1 MAAVG
6 FKRLLTR
13 RYPFVFSVV
22 SSIFR
27 ACSMRFISVSVFIN
41 VVVLTSASAVAS
53 ATETASYTKSAKLFT
68 SADKQNP
75 SLPVKRHDKI
85 NVAVA
90 ANFAKPLKRIA
101 QQFTQLTGIDV
112 AVTVSSSGTLYA
124 QIQHGAAFDVF
135 LSADRARPQALVN
148 NNLVHESNVVDYAK
162 GKLAFV
168 YTGKLPANAN
178 ANANANGYES
188 VPREARRTA
197 ENQQGGEQK
206 TQAGGQSKPL
216 EGKINAQLSK
226 QLSQQLIQLTDT
238 PGSKIAIANPKL
250 APYGEA
256 AQQTLQNLSLWQHVL
271 PHRVMGKNVLQT
283 LQFYSTGSV
292 RGAFVAYSLALDLPN
307 LNSPTSDKSFA
318 DGKGATTV
326 IIPVPENLYQ
336 PIVQSLVIN
345 AKTAATLSPNAFD
358 VQTETRTPNQA
369 KTSGLTRFDM
379 TKAEGVS
386 SPSLFV
392 QYLLSQRVQHGLAEW
407 GYQPALL
414 DIQTHAERQI
424 KNSANTP
431 VKAAS
436 EIGSLTGKAG
446 SLDAHG
452 RNRFE
457 LNGAHG

>member
-1 MAAVG
+1 MAVVG

-41 VVVLTSASAVAS
+41 VVVLTSASAVTS
-53 ATETASYTKSAKLFT
+53 ATETDSYTKSAKLFT

-75 SLPVKRHDKI
+75 SLSVKRHDKI

-90 ANFAKPLKRIA
+90 ANFAKPLKSIA

-168 YTGKLPANAN
+168 YTGKLPASAS
-178 ANANANGYES
+178 ANANGYES
-188 VPREARRTA
+188 VAREARRTA

-206 TQAGGQSKPL
+206 AQAGGQGKPL

-226 QLSQQLIQLTDT
+226 QLIQLTET

-256 AQQTLQNLSLWQHVL
+256 AQQTLQNLLLWQHVL

-307 LNSPTSDKSFA
+307 MSSPTSDKSIA

-345 AKTAATLSPNAFD
+345 AKTAATLSPNVFD
-358 VQTETRTPNQA
+358 AQTETRTPNQA
-369 KTSGLTRFDM
+369 KTSELTRFDM

-392 QYLLSQRVQHGLAEW
+392 QYLMSQGVQHGLAEW

-414 DIQTHAERQI
+414 DIQPHAERQI
-424 KNSANTP
+424 ENNANTP

-446 SLDAHG
+446 SLDARG
-452 RNRFE
+452 RTRFE

>member
-1 MAAVG
+1 M
-6 FKRLLTR
+6 
-13 RYPFVFSVV
+13 
-22 SSIFR
+22 
-27 ACSMRFISVSVFIN
+27 SVFIN

-53 ATETASYTKSAKLFT
+53 ATETDSYTKSAKLFT

-90 ANFAKPLKRIA
+90 ANFAKPLKSIA
-101 QQFTQLTGIDV
+101 QQFTQLTGIEV

-178 ANANANGYES
+178 GYES
-188 VPREARRTA
+188 VAREARRTD

-206 TQAGGQSKPL
+206 AQAGGQGKPL

-226 QLSQQLIQLTDT
+226 QLSQQLIQLTET

-256 AQQTLQNLSLWQHVL
+256 AQQTLQNLLLWQHVL

-307 LNSPTSDKSFA
+307 MSSPTSDKSFA

-345 AKTAATLSPNAFD
+345 AKTAATLSPNVFD
-358 VQTETRTPNQA
+358 AQTETRTPNQA

-392 QYLLSQRVQHGLAEW
+392 QYLLSQGVQHGLAEW

-414 DIQTHAERQI
+414 DIQPHAERQI

-446 SLDAHG
+446 SLDARG

>member
-1 MAAVG
+1 M
-6 FKRLLTR
+6 
-13 RYPFVFSVV
+13 
-22 SSIFR
+22 
-27 ACSMRFISVSVFIN
+27 SVFIN
-41 VVVLTSASAVAS
+41 VVVFTSASAVAS

-75 SLPVKRHDKI
+75 SLAGKRHDKI

-90 ANFAKPLKRIA
+90 ANFAKPLKSIA
-101 QQFTQLTGIDV
+101 QQFTQLTGIEV

-135 LSADRARPQALVN
+135 FSADRARPQALVN

-168 YTGKLPANAN
+168 YTGKLPAS

-188 VPREARRTA
+188 VAREARRTA

-206 TQAGGQSKPL
+206 AQAGGQGKPL

-226 QLSQQLIQLTDT
+226 QLSQQLIQLTET

-256 AQQTLQNLSLWQHVL
+256 AQQTLQNLLLWQHVL

-307 LNSPTSDKSFA
+307 MSSPTSDKSFA

-345 AKTAATLSPNAFD
+345 AKTAATLSPNVFD
-358 VQTETRTPNQA
+358 AQTETRTPNQA

-392 QYLLSQRVQHGLAEW
+392 QYLMSQGVQHGLAEW

-414 DIQTHAERQI
+414 DIQPHAERQI

-446 SLDAHG
+446 SLDARG
-452 RNRFE
+452 RTRFE

>member
-1 MAAVG
+1 M
-6 FKRLLTR
+6 
-13 RYPFVFSVV
+13 
-22 SSIFR
+22 
-27 ACSMRFISVSVFIN
+27 SVFIN

-53 ATETASYTKSAKLFT
+53 ATETDSYTKSAKLFT

-90 ANFAKPLKRIA
+90 ANFAKPLKSIA
-101 QQFTQLTGIDV
+101 QQFTQLTGIEV

-168 YTGKLPANAN
+168 YTGKLPVS
-178 ANANANGYES
+178 ANANGYES
-188 VPREARRTA
+188 VTREARRTA

-206 TQAGGQSKPL
+206 AQAGGQGKPL

-226 QLSQQLIQLTDT
+226 QLSQQLIQLTET

-256 AQQTLQNLSLWQHVL
+256 AQQTLQNLLLWQHVL

-292 RGAFVAYSLALDLPN
+292 KGAFVAYSLALDLPN
-307 LNSPTSDKSFA
+307 MSSPTSDKSFA

-345 AKTAATLSPNAFD
+345 AKTAATLSPNVFD
-358 VQTETRTPNQA
+358 AQTETRTPNQA
-369 KTSGLTRFDM
+369 KTSELTRFDM

-392 QYLLSQRVQHGLAEW
+392 QYLLSQGVQHGLTEW

-414 DIQTHAERQI
+414 DIQPHAERQI

-436 EIGSLTGKAG
+436 EIGSRTRKAG
-446 SLDAHG
+446 SLDARG
-452 RNRFE
+452 RTRFE

>member
-1 MAAVG
+1 MAVVG

-13 RYPFVFSVV
+13 RYSFVFSVV

-41 VVVLTSASAVAS
+41 VVVFSFASAVAS
-53 ATETASYTKSAKLFT
+53 PTETASYTKSAKLFT
-68 SADKQNP
+68 SADKQSP

-101 QQFTQLTGIDV
+101 QQFTLLTGIDV

-168 YTGKLPANAN
+168 YTGKLPAS
-178 ANANANGYES
+178 ANGYES
-188 VPREARRTA
+188 VAREARRTA

-307 LNSPTSDKSFA
+307 MSSPTSDKSFA

-369 KTSGLTRFDM
+369 KSSGQTRFDM
-379 TKAEGVS
+379 MKAEGVS

-392 QYLLSQRVQHGLAEW
+392 QYLLSQGVQHGLTEW

-414 DIQTHAERQI
+414 DIQPHAERQI
-424 KNSANTP
+424 KNSTNTP

-446 SLDAHG
+446 SLDARG
-452 RNRFE
+452 RTRFE
-457 LNGAHG
+457 LTGAHG

>member
-1 MAAVG
+1 MAVVG

-41 VVVLTSASAVAS
+41 VVVFSFASAVAS
-53 ATETASYTKSAKLFT
+53 PTETASYTKSAKLFT
-68 SADKQNP
+68 SADKQSP

-101 QQFTQLTGIDV
+101 QQFTLLTGIDV

-168 YTGKLPANAN
+168 YTGKLPAS
-178 ANANANGYES
+178 ANGYES
-188 VPREARRTA
+188 VAREARRTA

-307 LNSPTSDKSFA
+307 MSSPTSDKSFA

-369 KTSGLTRFDM
+369 KSSGQTRFDM
-379 TKAEGVS
+379 MKAEGVS

-392 QYLLSQRVQHGLAEW
+392 QYLLSQGVQHGLTEW

-414 DIQTHAERQI
+414 DIQPHAERQI
-424 KNSANTP
+424 KNSTNTP

-446 SLDAHG
+446 SLDARG
-452 RNRFE
+452 RTRFE
-457 LNGAHG
+457 LTGAHG

>member
-53 ATETASYTKSAKLFT
+53 ATETDSYTKSAKLFT

-75 SLPVKRHDKI
+75 SLSVKRHDKI

-90 ANFAKPLKRIA
+90 ANFAKPLKSIA

-168 YTGKLPANAN
+168 YTGKLPAS
-178 ANANANGYES
+178 ANANGYES
-188 VPREARRTA
+188 VAREARRTA

-206 TQAGGQSKPL
+206 AQAGGQGKPL

-226 QLSQQLIQLTDT
+226 QLSQQLIQLTET

-256 AQQTLQNLSLWQHVL
+256 AQQTLQNLLLWQHVL

-307 LNSPTSDKSFA
+307 MSSPTSDKSFA

-345 AKTAATLSPNAFD
+345 AKTAATLSPNVFD
-358 VQTETRTPNQA
+358 AQTETRTPNQA
-369 KTSGLTRFDM
+369 KTSELTRFDM

-392 QYLLSQRVQHGLAEW
+392 QYLLSQGVQHGLTEW

-414 DIQTHAERQI
+414 DIKPHAERQI
-424 KNSANTP
+424 KNSTNTP

-446 SLDAHG
+446 SLDARG